1 MRASRRGFVLLMLLC
16 LSGTAFARSGV
27 PIVNF
32 EHNMIPAKPGT
43 TRTLDDVQRAIIMG
57 AGKAGSWSASDT
69 TPGRMKLT
77 LMMRAHVAI
86 VEVTYD
92 TQSYS
97 IRYADST
104 NLNYK
109 KEGNGEEIIQPHYNA
124 WVQKLKISIDR
135 QLL

>member
-16 LSGTAFARSGV
+16 LSGTAYARGVV

-32 EHNMIPAKPGT
+32 EHNQIPAKPGT
-43 TRTLDDVQRAIIMG
+43 PRTLEDVQRAIVVG
-57 AGKAGSWSASDT
+57 AGRAGAWSASDS
-69 TPGRMKLT
+69 TPGRLKLT
-77 LMMRAHVAI
+77 LMTRAHVAV
-86 VEVTYD
+86 VEVSYD

-97 IRYADST
+97 IRYADSS

-109 KEGNGEEIIQPHYNA
+109 KGNNGEELIHPHYNG
-124 WVQKLKISIDR
+124 WVQKLKINIDR

>member
-1 MRASRRGFVLLMLLC
+1 MRAFRRGFLLLMLLC
-16 LSGTAFARSGV
+16 LAGTAFARGTV

-32 EHNMIPAKPGT
+32 EHNAIVAKSGT
-43 TRTLDDVQRAIIMG
+43 TRTLDDVQRAIISG
-57 AGKAGSWSASDT
+57 AARAGAWSASDVS
-69 TPGRMKLT
+69 PGRMKLT
-77 LMMRAHVAI
+77 LMTRAHVAT

-97 IRYADST
+97 IRYADSS

-109 KEGNGEEIIQPHYNA
+109 KDSSGEELIHPHYNG
-124 WVQKLKISIDR
+124 WVQKLKINIDR